1 MTSKNNTKNTRKR
14 NTRNSKSASMK
25 VRVPGAKRSV
35 DSMKYEIAN
44 EIGAKSARSKVTK
57 KNSTNKSKKAK

>member
-1 MTSKNNTKNTRKR
+1 MANTTNKRK

-25 VRVPGAKRSV
+25 VRVPGTKKSV

-44 EIGAKSARSKVTK
+44 EMNATSKNKVNRTK
-57 KNSTNKSKKAK
+57 KNTRSKKTK

>member
-1 MTSKNNTKNTRKR
+1 MANTTNKRK

-25 VRVPGAKRSV
+25 VRVPGAKKSV

-44 EIGAKSARSKVTK
+44 EMNATSKNKVNRTK
-57 KNSTNKSKKAK
+57 KNTRSKKTK

>member
-1 MTSKNNTKNTRKR
+1 MATTTNKRK

-25 VRVPGAKRSV
+25 VRVPGAKKSV

-44 EIGAKSARSKVTK
+44 EMTATSRKRKVNRNKANTRSKKTK
-57 KNSTNKSKKAK
+57 

>member
-1 MTSKNNTKNTRKR
+1 MANTNNKRK

-25 VRVPGAKRSV
+25 VRVPGAKKSV

-44 EIGAKSARSKVTK
+44 EMNATSKNKVNRTK
-57 KNSTNKSKKAK
+57 KNTRSKKTK

>member
-1 MTSKNNTKNTRKR
+1 MANITNKRK

-25 VRVPGAKRSV
+25 VRVPGAKKSV

-44 EIGAKSARSKVTK
+44 EMNSTSKNKVNRTK
-57 KNSTNKSKKAK
+57 KNTRSKKTK

>member
-1 MTSKNNTKNTRKR
+1 MATTTNKRK

-25 VRVPGAKRSV
+25 VRVPGAKKSV

-44 EIGAKSARSKVTK
+44 EMNATSKKSKVNRNKTNTRSKKTK
-57 KNSTNKSKKAK
+57 

>member
-1 MTSKNNTKNTRKR
+1 MATTTNKRK

-25 VRVPGAKRSV
+25 VRVPGAKKSV

-44 EIGAKSARSKVTK
+44 EMTATSRKRKVNRNKTNTRSKKTK
-57 KNSTNKSKKAK
+57 

>member
-1 MTSKNNTKNTRKR
+1 MANTTNKRK

-25 VRVPGAKRSV
+25 VRVPGAKKSV

-44 EIGAKSARSKVTK
+44 EMNATSRNSKTNKKSNNTRSKKTK
-57 KNSTNKSKKAK
+57 

>member
-1 MTSKNNTKNTRKR
+1 MANTTNKRK

-25 VRVPGAKRSV
+25 VRVPGAKRNV

-44 EIGAKSARSKVTK
+44 EMNSTSKNKVNRTK
-57 KNSTNKSKKAK
+57 KNTRSKKTK

>member
-1 MTSKNNTKNTRKR
+1 MANTTNKRK

-25 VRVPGAKRSV
+25 VRVPGAKKSV

-44 EIGAKSARSKVTK
+44 EMNATSKNKVNRTK
-57 KNSTNKSKKAK
+57 KNTRSKKNK

>member
-1 MTSKNNTKNTRKR
+1 MANTTNKRK

-25 VRVPGAKRSV
+25 VRVPGAKKSV

-44 EIGAKSARSKVTK
+44 EMNSTSKNKVNRTK
-57 KNSTNKSKKAK
+57 KNTRSKKTK

>member
-1 MTSKNNTKNTRKR
+1 MANTTNKRK

-25 VRVPGAKRSV
+25 VRVPGAKKSV

-44 EIGAKSARSKVTK
+44 EMNATSKNKV
-57 KNSTNKSKKAK
+57 NRTNKNTRSRKTK

>member
-1 MTSKNNTKNTRKR
+1 MATTTNKRK

-25 VRVPGAKRSV
+25 VRVPGAKKSV

-44 EIGAKSARSKVTK
+44 EMNATSRKSKVNRNKTNTRSKKTK
-57 KNSTNKSKKAK
+57 

>member
-1 MTSKNNTKNTRKR
+1 MATTTNKRK

-25 VRVPGAKRSV
+25 VRVPGAKKSV

-44 EIGAKSARSKVTK
+44 EMNATSKNKVNRTK
-57 KNSTNKSKKAK
+57 KNTRSKKTK

>member
-1 MTSKNNTKNTRKR
+1 MATTTNKRK

-25 VRVPGAKRSV
+25 VRVPGAKKSV

-44 EIGAKSARSKVTK
+44 EMNATSRKSKANRNKTNTRSKKTK
-57 KNSTNKSKKAK
+57 

>member
-1 MTSKNNTKNTRKR
+1 MTTNTKKRK

-25 VRVPGAKRSV
+25 VRVPGAKKSV

-44 EIGAKSARSKVTK
+44 DMNASTTKSKVNRNK
-57 KNSTNKSKKAK
+57 KNTKTKQSK